1 MGAVVGEGAAVPVWR
16 DWKSRAVAYGA
27 IALLLQQVAVAYR
40 LPSPEGGAPV
50 QASLA
55 HLHAG
60 WLLAIAMLD
69 RDLRVLLGCSCALLA
84 GWMVRATLMDYSGGE
99 LALGVV
105 NAALTL
111 GWTWL
116 CARWLGW
123 PRRDSGAHVTRRELP
138 RIYVIGL
145 LVYPVGLTL
154 GWALLRSTEA
164 WSTQVYDDVQV
175 LFAKHFGVSIVTFPL
190 VVGWTERRRGGRR
203 LSLKS
208 VRWSLVLMAFL
219 FASMWGS
226 VWVRSWLP
234 GGETERGFVLM
245 DYRFAVFALLAWAM
259 VHLRPTVAMSVLS
272 LAMFGLVRSLDDT
285 APVGVTSAGFLN
297 LAHLAIELSI
307 LLVSMLYFHLSD
319 RDARDLSRRLV
330 EESRRDAVTRLPN
343 LNALVHRLGE
353 RGVDAREIG
362 CLLLDKV
369 DALAQ
374 GVGLATRTRL
384 MNAVAGGLADL
395 VEVYYL
401 GTGEFALLPHD
412 GGSDDIWGRVL
423 RRIEHLEPE
432 SDRQPIRLLPYVGV
446 AECAS
451 TDRAGIDSAMM
462 RASFLAHEARRRNE
476 MQPLYTDADGD
487 VARAAMRLQEAA
499 EALSCLRGD
508 RVVLLFQ
515 PIAPVQPVAHPEAG
529 GDAVCGEVLCRLRRS
544 DGTLLTPD
552 RFLRAIEGAGRG
564 AELDLAVL
572 RALFAWLR
580 AHPRAAQRAARIA
593 INLTGQSLASAA
605 FRDQLLDMLDDPP
618 VPAPSLCFEI
628 IETAA
633 IVSPTETIG
642 FLAALRAQ
650 GCSVAIDDFGV
661 GMQSFERLRELPV
674 DLIKIDGSFVRN
686 VALRGKD
693 HALVQA
699 SVAVARA
706 FGARTV
712 AEYVEDD
719 ATVECLRELGVDWM
733 QGYLIARPMPIAQA
747 FGLELAEA
755 G

>member
-1 MGAVVGEGAAVPVWR
+1 MGAVFGEEAVVPVWR
-16 DWKSRAVAYGA
+16 DWRSRAIAFGA
-27 IALLLQQVAVAYR
+27 VALLLQQIAVAYR
-40 LPSPEGGAPV
+40 LPSPDGGAPTI
-50 QASLA
+50 ASLA

-60 WLLAIAMLD
+60 WTLAIAMLD
-69 RDLRVLLGCSCALLA
+69 RDVRVLLGCSLVLLA
-84 GWMVRATLMDYSGGE
+84 GWTVRAMWMHYGGGE
-99 LALGVV
+99 IALGAI
-105 NAALTL
+105 NAAIAF

-123 PRRDSGAHVTRRELP
+123 PRRRADSQVMRRELP

-145 LVYPVGLTL
+145 LVYPFGLAL
-154 GWALLRSTEA
+154 SWALLHSTDPWRMQA
-164 WSTQVYDDVQV
+164 FDGVQV
-175 LFAKHFGVSIVTFPL
+175 LFAKHFGVSIVAFP
-190 VVGWTERRRGGRR
+190 VVVAWTERRRAARR
-203 LSLKS
+203 LSLRS
-208 VRWSLVLMAFL
+208 LRWSLVLMAFL

-226 VWVRSWLP
+226 VWVRMWLP
-234 GGETERGFVLM
+234 EGLLERGFVLM

-259 VHLRPTVAMSVLS
+259 VHLRPMFAMGVLSVAMF
-272 LAMFGLVRSLDDT
+272 ALVRSLDGT
-285 APVGVTSAGFLN
+285 AQVDITSAGFLN

-319 RDARDLSRRLV
+319 RDARELSRRLV
-330 EESRRDAVTRLPN
+330 EESRRDALTRLPN

-353 RGVDAREIG
+353 QGSGAREIG

-384 MNAVAGGLADL
+384 MNSVAGGLADL

-401 GTGEFALLPHD
+401 GTGEFALLPHAHD
-412 GGSDDIWGRVL
+412 GDIWNRVL
-423 RRIEHLEPE
+423 KRVEHLEPE
-432 SDRQPIRLLPYVGV
+432 SDHQPIRLLPYLGV
-446 AECAS
+446 AECTS
-451 TDRAGIDSAMM
+451 SDRAGIDSAMM

-476 MQPLYTDADGD
+476 MLPLYTNADGD
-487 VARAAMRLQEAA
+487 VARAAKRLQEAA

-508 RVVLLFQ
+508 RVVLLLQ
-515 PIAPVQPVAHPEAG
+515 PIAPVRPDAHPAAANG
-529 GDAVCGEVLCRLRRS
+529 AVCGEVLCRLRRS

-580 AHPRAAQRAARIA
+580 AHPRAAQRAGRIA
-593 INLTGQSLASAA
+593 VNLTGQSLASAA
-605 FRDQLLDMLDDPP
+605 FRDHLFEMLEDPP
-618 VPAPSLCFEI
+618 LPAAHLCFEI

-633 IVSPTETIG
+633 IVSPAETIG
-642 FLAALRAQ
+642 FLAALRAR

-686 VALRGKD
+686 VASYGKD

-706 FGARTV
+706 FGAKTV

-733 QGYLIARPMPIAQA
+733 QGYLIAEPMPIAQA
-747 FGLELAEA
+747 FGLETVES